1 MTIESKETV
10 KKGRPVKDKSKD
22 GQIFLRL
29 ESDLLL
35 QLDNIVNLE
44 RDKTGFNISRSD
56 IVRKAIIDLI
66 KHYSI

>member
-1 MTIESKETV
+1 MTIESKEVV

-35 QLDNIVNLE
+35 QLDHVVNLE

>member
-1 MTIESKETV
+1 MTIENKEVV

-22 GQIFLRL
+22 GHIFLRL

-35 QLDNIVNLE
+35 QLDHVVNLE
-44 RDKTGFNISRSD
+44 REKTGFNIYRSD